1 MTEYWPSGI
10 PMSARQHTDM
20 GRSCFSFDRCG
31 AARWDRHPIR
41 LSGNLLLVVTVGSV
55 VVERPWQRVPVN
67 AGGACWLLPGEY
79 KLSEVPDCAGRFNSK
94 LVFFTDQA
102 LARSIAGQKRLEA
115 LCRIPNEFVHG
126 IYPQSRLG
134 SVLTE
139 VAPVCGIQ
147 FPHDLRKTL
156 IFACNTGG
164 SAMFTFLGHGFF
176 AKKTAL
182 DLWMEDHVISKKSA
196 NDLADFYPAGRRK
209 FYSDFSTY
217 EKLSPHQW
225 LRRRRM
231 QLAATWIKHGT
242 APIEQIAGAVG
253 YEDYQRYRRDY
264 IYERQRDPR
273 REERLHDA
281 HILCGKALR
290 DCIMPFWRVAPFSL
304 WEELRRR
311 HDNSDMEI
319 PKFTAAERRRALRHL
334 YVDGH
339 KKPNRQRPMPA
350 PPAQEAEVD
359 FTPYWKME
367 CTCAENVIKVLPGVF
382 TGSIEETIRSMAA

>member
-1 MTEYWPSGI
+1 MTSVPPIIWTTLNQKMVFKWPSQVPLAVRQPTDLGRACFGLQRRG
-10 PMSARQHTDM
+10 SA
-20 GRSCFSFDRCG
+20 F
-31 AARWDRHPIR
+31 WDRQAVR
-41 LSGNLLLVVTVGSV
+41 LTGNLLIVMTTGTVVA
-55 VVERPWQRVPVN
+55 ERPGQRQAVN
-67 AGGACWLLPGEY
+67 AGGACWLLSGDY
-79 KLSEVPDCAGRFNSK
+79 KLSKVPDVAGRFNSK

-209 FYSDFSTY
+209 FASLKETVG
-217 EKLSPHQW
+217 KL
-225 LRRRRM
+225 
-231 QLAATWIKHGT
+231 
-242 APIEQIAGAVG
+242 
-253 YEDYQRYRRDY
+253 
-264 IYERQRDPR
+264 
-273 REERLHDA
+273 RL
-281 HILCGKALR
+281 
-290 DCIMPFWRVAPFSL
+290 W
-304 WEELRRR
+304 
-311 HDNSDMEI
+311 
-319 PKFTAAERRRALRHL
+319 
-334 YVDGH
+334 
-339 KKPNRQRPMPA
+339 
-350 PPAQEAEVD
+350 
-359 FTPYWKME
+359 
-367 CTCAENVIKVLPGVF
+367 
-382 TGSIEETIRSMAA
+382 